1 MATSADKLS
10 QILNTL
16 AATYGFTQDDAL
28 KTLAKQE
35 LLPQK
40 LIPKAKSTSLFASTK
55 AEELAAEHG
64 IVPEGKGSGK
74 DNRHTMADIEKLLAK
89 PAKKLLISPKALK
102 LANKNGLDV
111 TKISGSGAQN
121 RIILADVEKIVD
133 GDDGEEDLNITE
145 AADDFAEQNGI
156 TDCELKS
163 IKGSG
168 KENSEGRRRILL
180 GDVKEY
186 HSSGSDGSCKGG
198 KKKKE
203 PKKKAKKEESES
215 ESESDSEEEE

>member
-1 MATSADKLS
+1 
-10 QILNTL
+10 
-16 AATYGFTQDDAL
+16 
-28 KTLAKQE
+28 
-35 LLPQK
+35 
-40 LIPKAKSTSLFASTK
+40 
-55 AEELAAEHG
+55 
-64 IVPEGKGSGK
+64 
-74 DNRHTMADIEKLLAK
+74 MADIEKLLAK

-168 KENSEGRRRILL
+168 KKNSEGGRRILL

-186 HSSGSDGSCKGG
+186 VSSGSDGSCKGG